1 MSSIM
6 ATHLM
11 IKKTMTNQQDN
22 TKNIILIATMIL
34 PLISI
39 GLTVPTAQ
47 AFDGDFLDD
56 ADHDGILDV
65 NDNCVDVANFD
76 QADTDGDG
84 SGDACDLVLNVD
96 GDIKPG
102 DVFVIDDDP
111 LNCDNKGVSKGKSVV
126 PVGIFA
132 GKIDITTILHTGV
145 TINGEAQTEKHG
157 KVHLDDLNED
167 GFPDIAVLHL
177 IARDVC
183 EVDEIEAAAKN
194 DVVAVTVSGTST
206 GTPWTFNDSIRV
218 VKPCPSGDCIP
229 DGGGSPGGNPGNT
242 AKHIEKA
249 LDKAQKI
256 KDKDVKVCE
265 KLLKL
270 DKSVTKKGIH
280 DDPDVKLA
288 IHDYLNGPNC
298 GGH

>member
-39 GLTVPTAQ
+39 GLTVPNVQ

-65 NDNCVDVANFD
+65 NDNCVDDANFD

-102 DVFVIDDDP
+102 DVFVIDSAHGRSSGSCP
-111 LNCDNKGVSKGKSVV
+111 ARSCPCNVGLNRFS
-126 PVGIFA
+126 
-132 GKIDITTILHTGV
+132 
-145 TINGEAQTEKHG
+145 
-157 KVHLDDLNED
+157 
-167 GFPDIAVLHL
+167 
-177 IARDVC
+177 
-183 EVDEIEAAAKN
+183 
-194 DVVAVTVSGTST
+194 
-206 GTPWTFNDSIRV
+206 
-218 VKPCPSGDCIP
+218 PSGSCMLSLFKQSSR
-229 DGGGSPGGNPGNT
+229 GM
-242 AKHIEKA
+242 
-249 LDKAQKI
+249 
-256 KDKDVKVCE
+256 
-265 KLLKL
+265 LL
-270 DKSVTKKGIH
+270 
-280 DDPDVKLA
+280 
-288 IHDYLNGPNC
+288 GPPPTPPT
-298 GGH
+298 